1 MVNSGS
7 SGLPNN
13 FIEQQFK
20 KEKYLKLLMTSEQKQ
35 LYKKIDEILWKE
47 WDPIGVNDIDDVRD
61 EYQSYTPHIFSL
73 TIHGADKIEIA
84 EHLFKLETVNMG
96 MTGNKNHCEDV
107 AQKIINAEG

>member
-1 MVNSGS
+1 M
-7 SGLPNN
+7 PNN

-61 EYQSYTPHIFSL
+61 E
-73 TIHGADKIEIA
+73 
-84 EHLFKLETVNMG
+84 
-96 MTGNKNHCEDV
+96 
-107 AQKIINAEG
+107 